1 MTEIFQEA
9 IKGYNLPLTILVAMI
24 GIYWVISLFGFI
36 DFESIDHAVG
46 LDDVGGGH
54 DFDAG
59 VDTGDVHIDADG
71 HDIDAGDHDH
81 DFDVDSDVD
90 VDGADHDH
98 THDHHPTHVHHDH
111 SPNAF
116 QATLRFLGASDA
128 PIMFVLTLFALYTWG
143 GNMLANYYFND
154 AGTNAQANILLLGVV
169 VGALIL
175 TKITV
180 RPLRPVMKMMRSA
193 SSPGSKPVTG
203 LQGTVRS
210 KEITT
215 DYGQVE
221 IYVDSASILLNA
233 RLSDGCAP
241 VLRGSEVLIVS
252 KDEERDLYIVRPLS
266 PATTAGATTN
276 ESPNETTNNE

>member
-9 IKGYNLPLTILVAMI
+9 IKGYNLPLTILVGMI
-24 GIYWVISLFGFI
+24 GLYWVISLFGFI

-46 LDDVGGGH
+46 LDDVGGHDFDAGVEVDAGDVHVDADGH

-59 VDTGDVHIDADG
+59 
-71 HDIDAGDHDH
+71 DH
-81 DFDVDSDVD
+81 STD

-98 THDHHPTHVHHDH
+98 AHTHHDH

-143 GNMLANYYFND
+143 GNMLANFYFND

-193 SSPGSKPVTG
+193 SSPGSKPLTG
-203 LQGTVRS
+203 RQGTVRS
-210 KEITT
+210 KEITV
-215 DYGQVE
+215 DYGQIE
-221 IYVDSASILLNA
+221 IYVDGASILLNA

-241 VLRGSEVLIVS
+241 QPRGAEVLVVS
-252 KDEERDLYIVRPLS
+252 KDEDRDLYIVRPLS
-266 PATTAGATTN
+266 LVDTGNTTTDQTIN
-276 ESPNETTNNE
+276 

>member
-1 MTEIFQEA
+1 MTEILQEA
-9 IKGYNLPLTILVAMI
+9 FKGYNLPLTILIGLVAL
-24 GIYWVISLFGFI
+24 YWVISLFGFI

-46 LDDVGGGH
+46 LDDVGGH

-71 HDIDAGDHDH
+71 HDIDAGDHD
-81 DFDVDSDVD
+81 FDVDTD

-98 THDHHPTHVHHDH
+98 GHDQNPTHVHHDH
-111 SPNAF
+111 SPTIF
-116 QATLRFLGASDA
+116 QATLRFFGASDA

-203 LQGTVRS
+203 LQGAVRS

-221 IYVDSASILLNA
+221 IYVDGASILLNA

-252 KDEERDLYIVRPLS
+252 KDEDRDLYIVRPLS
-266 PATTAGATTN
+266 PATTAGTTTN

>member
-1 MTEIFQEA
+1 MTEILQEA
-9 IKGYNLPLTILVAMI
+9 FKGYNLPLTILVGMI
-24 GIYWVISLFGFI
+24 GLYWVISLFGFI

-46 LDDVGGGH
+46 LDDGGGH

-59 VDTGDVHIDADG
+59 VDGGDVHIDAEG
-71 HDIDAGDHDH
+71 HDIETGDHG
-81 DFDVDSDVD
+81 FDSDVD
-90 VDGADHDH
+90 AADHDH
-98 THDHHPTHVHHDH
+98 AHDHHSPHAGADH

-128 PIMFVLTLFALYTWG
+128 PIMFVLTLFSLYTWG
-143 GNMLANYYFND
+143 GNMLANYYLND
-154 AGTNAQANILLLGVV
+154 AGSSGQANILLLGVV

-193 SSPGSKPVTG
+193 SSPGNKPVTG
-203 LQGTVRS
+203 KQGTVRS
-210 KEITT
+210 REITS

-221 IYVDSASILLNA
+221 IYVDGASILLNA

-241 VLRGSEVLIVS
+241 VPRGSDVLIVS
-252 KDEERDLYIVRPLS
+252 KDDDRDLYIVRPLS
-266 PATTAGATTN
+266 PAATAGASTH
-276 ESPNETTNNE
+276 ESPNESTNNE